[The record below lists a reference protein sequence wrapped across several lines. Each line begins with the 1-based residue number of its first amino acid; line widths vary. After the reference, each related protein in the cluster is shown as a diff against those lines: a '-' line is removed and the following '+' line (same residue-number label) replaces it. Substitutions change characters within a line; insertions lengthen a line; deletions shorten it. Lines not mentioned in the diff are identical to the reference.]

1 MGSTTIRQLGDAC
14 LNEMTTAKIQEA
26 IHRLK
31 DHGGRPTEAEPLGRP
46 LAPKTVRHI
55 GTLLYTV
62 LSDADRLGVLQIP
75 HPMANRRVLLPKLA
89 KRRPAVLD
97 ETKLQTLFDHAR
109 DTRLYPFIV
118 LAAATGCRRGELLA
132 LEWTDLDLE
141 TGLLS
146 ISKSLEQTRRGLRV
160 KGTKSEEPRQLGVPE
175 WALDVL
181 KEHRREQ
188 ERDRCLF
195 GADYV
200 NQHLIF
206 CQPNGRYYSPDRLGA
221 RVVELMRK
229 VGLHGV
235 SLHSLRHS
243 HASILLSK
251 GVPAAVVSER
261 LGHADQNITL
271 SIYSHALPA
280 DSRAAA
286 KIWNDSMAQVAANS
300 RPAAS
305 STEGQRPILRTGTD

>member
-1 MGSTTIRQLGDAC
+1 
-14 LNEMTTAKIQEA
+14 
-26 IHRLK
+26 
-31 DHGGRPTEAEPLGRP
+31 
-46 LAPKTVRHI
+46 
-55 GTLLYTV
+55 
-62 LSDADRLGVLQIP
+62 
-75 HPMANRRVLLPKLA
+75 
-89 KRRPAVLD
+89 VLD
-97 ETKLQTLFDHAR
+97 ETKLQTLFARAR

-132 LEWTDLDLE
+132 LEWTDLDLA

-146 ISKSLEQTRRGLRV
+146 ISKSMEQTRGGLRA
-160 KGTKSEEPRQLGVPE
+160 KGTKSEEPRSLGVPE
-175 WALDVL
+175 CALDVL

-188 ERDRCLF
+188 ERDRRLF
-195 GADYV
+195 GAAYF

-206 CQPNGRYYSPDRLGA
+206 CQPNGHYYSPDRLGA
-221 RVVELMRK
+221 RVVEQMRK

-286 KIWNDSMAQVAANS
+286 KIWNDSMALVVANG
-300 RPAAS
+300 RQAARS
-305 STEGQRPILRTGTD
+305 IEGQKPALRTGTN